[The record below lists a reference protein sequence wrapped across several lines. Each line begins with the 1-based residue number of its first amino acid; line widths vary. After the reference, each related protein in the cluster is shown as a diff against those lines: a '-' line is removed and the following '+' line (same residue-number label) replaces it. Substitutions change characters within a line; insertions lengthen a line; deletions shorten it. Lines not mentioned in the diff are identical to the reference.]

1 LPSTGFTTITQ
12 NTGSLLNK
20 GLEMLLAV
28 KPFTGA
34 FKWESSF
41 NITFT
46 KNEILKLYDGLT
58 TLPGNAAV
66 EVGQWAGSH
75 FIAPWAGVNPATG
88 RSMWY
93 DINGNLTY
101 QPTTADRRFLGT
113 IYPSKFGGW
122 TNNFSY
128 KGFELDAFFQGEYGR
143 RRFDNQLQQEGRLGN
158 AGLNVHHYFYDNRW
172 TKPGDISF
180 IPKPLSSTAEQ
191 VSSSWNTGDRW
202 YYKTDYIRLKQI
214 TLSYNVQQ
222 NAIKRM
228 GLTSVRFYVQG
239 LNLWTHTKFPGY
251 DPEYTGTSSTIIPQS
266 KNMTF
271 GLQVGF

>member
-58 TLPGNAAV
+58 ILPGNAAV
-66 EVGQWAGSH
+66 QVGQWAGSH

-172 TKPGDISF
+172 TQPGQIAF

-214 TLSYNVQQ
+214 TLSYNIQQ
-222 NAIKRM
+222 DAPE
-228 GLTSVRFYVQG
+228 
-239 LNLWTHTKFPGY
+239 THLY
-251 DPEYTGTSSTIIPQS
+251 
-266 KNMTF
+266 M
-271 GLQVGF
+271 